1 MMFSKIFEKIG
12 KQPMNVMDNT
22 EAFVYIRDKKYAITG
37 VLMKT
42 EEKGIRKLRLISI
55 SKFTNF
61 NMHDIRHR
69 TNLYDDY
76 L

>member
-37 VLMKT
+37 MRY
-42 EEKGIRKLRLISI
+42 EKGKLVG
-55 SKFTNF
+55 FQMN
-61 NMHDIRHR
+61 D
-69 TNLYDDY
+69 
-76 L
+76 

>member
-1 MMFSKIFEKIG
+1 
-12 KQPMNVMDNT
+12 
-22 EAFVYIRDKKYAITG
+22 
-37 VLMKT
+37 MKT

-69 TNLYDDY
+69 TNLYEY
-76 L
+76 LAEYNAHRIPRMSVDECD

>member
-37 VLMKT
+37 MRY
-42 EEKGIRKLRLISI
+42 EKGNWLASR
-55 SKFTNF
+55 
-61 NMHDIRHR
+61 
-69 TNLYDDY
+69 
-76 L
+76 